1 MFFWWSSGCWQFDLW
16 LLCISFYCLF
26 PAWTSGS
33 SRFTYCWSLAWRIL
47 SITLLAH
54 ELSAIVHPELL
65 PLWGGHCW
73 PIPPQETLKTQFWL
87 NLCGVSRSWC
97 AEGLFEPFKCLWQ
110 AWALILNEISPFLP
124 SCWGFS
130 FACRCGVSFL
140 LVGSNILLLTV
151 VQQRVVILEFSQ
163 EKMSTCPSTPQSSS
177 TTLIKHFIFHLVK
190 LKRIM
195 AYRVVLL
202 YTEKKSY
209 WWQLDYGENYYT
221 IEKKMCF
228 KRSKYYRNRVL
239 SRCSWRPS

>member
-1 MFFWWSSGCWQFDLW
+1 MQLCTQSSCP
-16 LLCISFYCLF
+16 C
-26 PAWTSGS
+26 
-33 SRFTYCWSLAWRIL
+33 R
-47 SITLLAH
+47 
-54 ELSAIVHPELL
+54 
-65 PLWGGHCW
+65 GGHCW

-130 FACRCGVSFL
+130 FARRCGVSFL
-140 LVGSNILLLTV
+140 FVGSNILLLTV

-163 EKMSTCPSTPQSSS
+163 EKMSACPSTPQSSS

-209 WWQLDYGENYYT
+209 WWQLDCGENYYT